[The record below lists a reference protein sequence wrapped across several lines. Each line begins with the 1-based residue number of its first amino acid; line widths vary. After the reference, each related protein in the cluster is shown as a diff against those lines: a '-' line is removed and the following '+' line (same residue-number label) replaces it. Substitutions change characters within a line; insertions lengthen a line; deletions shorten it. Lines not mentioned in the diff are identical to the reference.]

1 MGGKLCAEQQDCHQE
16 MARLFFNFLRISP
29 SYTAASKYVRPK
41 RLPKKM
47 SLDNRKIL
55 DCYSKYGCVLD
66 CPFTTWFEGHKQ
78 LPMYSCQPVIEVI
91 RGGDRLFVCTDDVLL
106 KLCSDQDPPSITQ
119 LVNALSQIWPN
130 TQIKQIHSQV
140 LKGAKLKNMWKDLLL
155 IYTMALNPDTE
166 LWRAGAMAML
176 VDRFIG
182 RLDPLA
188 AKHKSGDDHMRR
200 HMTLMVMRH
209 KESALNISEHAA
221 LGIFPQQELGKSFQ
235 TRFSFEEE
243 NFASRL
249 FSLGNHEFD
258 CAKDRVSQLTRYAC

>member
-1 MGGKLCAEQQDCHQE
+1 MGGKLCAEQQDSHQE

-29 SYTAASKYVRPK
+29 SYTAATQYVRPK

-47 SLDNRKIL
+47 SLENRQVL
-55 DCYSKYGCVLD
+55 DSYAKYGCVLS
-66 CPFTTWFEGHKQ
+66 CSFEDWISNNQSFPLCTK
-78 LPMYSCQPVIEVI
+78 PPIIEVI
-91 RGGDRLFVCTDDVLL
+91 RGKDRLFVCDDDILL
-106 KLCSDQDPPSITQ
+106 KLCGNQEPPSISQ
-119 LVNALSQIWPN
+119 VVNALSQIWPN

-155 IYTMALNPDTE
+155 IYIMALNPDLE
-166 LWRAGAMAML
+166 LWRVGSMAML

-188 AKHKSGDDHMRR
+188 ARQKSGDDHMRR

-209 KESALNISEHAA
+209 KDSALQISEQAA
-221 LGIFPQQELGKSFQ
+221 LGGFPGPQLGKSFQ
-235 TRFSFEEE
+235 TRFDFEDE

-249 FSLGNHEFD
+249 FSLGSQELD
-258 CAKDRVSQLTRYAC
+258 CARERVIQLTSFSN

>member
-16 MARLFFNFLRISP
+16 RARLFFNFLRISP
-29 SYTAASKYVRPK
+29 SYTAASLYVKPK

-47 SLDNRKIL
+47 SIDNRQ
-55 DCYSKYGCVLD
+55 VLD
-66 CPFTTWFEGHKQ
+66 CFAKYGPVLNYSFGSWFEGHKKQ
-78 LPMYSCQPVIEVI
+78 LMDSSPPVIEI
-91 RGGDRLFVCTDDVLL
+91 IKGKDRFFVCDDDILL
-106 KLCSDQDPPSITQ
+106 KLSVDQDPPSIAQ
-119 LVNALSQIWPN
+119 LINALAQIWPN
-130 TQIKQIHSQV
+130 TQIRQIHGQV
-140 LKGAKLKNMWKDLLL
+140 LKGTKLKNMWKDLLL
-155 IYTMALNPDTE
+155 IYTMALNPHIE
-166 LWRAGAMAML
+166 LWRVGAMAML

-188 AKHKSGDDHMRR
+188 ARHKSGDDHMRR

-209 KESALNISEHAA
+209 KESALNISEQAA

-235 TRFSFEEE
+235 TRFNFEDE

-258 CAKDRVSQLTRYAC
+258 CAKDRVSQLTRHAC

>member
-1 MGGKLCAEQQDCHQE
+1 
-16 MARLFFNFLRISP
+16 
-29 SYTAASKYVRPK
+29 
-41 RLPKKM
+41 
-47 SLDNRKIL
+47 
-55 DCYSKYGCVLD
+55 
-66 CPFTTWFEGHKQ
+66 
-78 LPMYSCQPVIEVI
+78 
-91 RGGDRLFVCTDDVLL
+91 LFVCDDDVLL
-106 KLCSDQDPPSITQ
+106 KLCGDQDPPSITQ

-200 HMTLMVMRH
+200 HMTLMMMRH
-209 KESALNISEHAA
+209 KESALNISEQAA

-235 TRFSFEEE
+235 TRFNFEDE